1 MFCTRCGLCLPDT
14 AHFCTRCGAPVAPV
28 YRQPLPVYPQHPGY
42 YPMPAVQQPPARPVP
57 PMPMPAP
64 APISAPAPSPEPAPV
79 SVRESISESSLE
91 SAGQ

>member
-28 YRQPLPVYPQHPGY
+28 YPQHPGY
-42 YPMPAVQQPPARPVP
+42 YPMPAVQPPARPVP